1 MKLIKPAAAL
11 ALILVWLLPVAAFA
25 QVSGAAFQGFN
36 SSSKD
41 PVQIEA
47 DELEVIDAEAKAIFK
62 GNVKVRQ
69 GSSTITTS
77 RLVVEYVKGAGG
89 QQNDIDRLIMSGG
102 LVATSQDNTVSASK
116 GIYQVARERIE
127 LEGKVVISQGENVA
141 TGCKLNAN
149 LKTNQAVLSACKG
162 SGGRVSTVFR
172 PGSARK

>member
-1 MKLIKPAAAL
+1 MIKPVVL
-11 ALILVWLLPVAAFA
+11 ALLLALTPVAAAA

-36 SSSKD
+36 SNSKD

-47 DELEVIDAEAKAIFK
+47 DELEVIDEQAKAIFT

-69 GSSTITTS
+69 GTSTITTS
-77 RLVVEYVKGAGG
+77 RLVVEYLKGAGG
-89 QQNDIDRLIMSGG
+89 TQNDIDRLIMTGG
-102 LVATSQDNTVSASK
+102 LVATSQENTVTADK
-116 GIYQVARERIE
+116 GVYQVARERIQ

-141 TGCKLNAN
+141 TGCKLTAN

-172 PGSARK
+172 PGSAGN